1 MQGFLFLRL
10 EKNVENI
17 EIDMRDFLRREKDS
31 IVKMKLEK

>member
-10 EKNVENI
+10 ENI

-31 IVKMKLEK
+31 IVKRKLEK